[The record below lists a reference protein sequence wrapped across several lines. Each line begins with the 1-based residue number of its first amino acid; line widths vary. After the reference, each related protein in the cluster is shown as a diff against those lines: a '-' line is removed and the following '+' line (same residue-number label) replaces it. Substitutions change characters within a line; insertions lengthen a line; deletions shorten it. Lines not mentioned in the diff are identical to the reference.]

1 MASLFGQIPATTRR
15 WYLKR
20 LADAFYTG
28 HPLFW
33 MLTQKKKK
41 KFQGGELAV
50 LPLIAN
56 SNVGGSF
63 TAWEDLSAPDGNEV
77 DAARYPWASYYGSAA
92 ISGQDYFRNKGPE
105 KVLDLFGAKM
115 AGAELT
121 LKDACATDI
130 TILGNSGANGAAL
143 TNLDDICDVGTVEVG
158 SLTTTQAP
166 KWLGAQATAG
176 TAGVSV
182 GGALTLLALEKGYM
196 AATEGD
202 VEPDLGAT
210 DKTSYAFFW
219 SLLQANQRYQGSD
232 NKVGFKNLIFNDA
245 RVYADSHIVGGTT
258 VSGNLTG
265 NRFYWLNTDYLFLI
279 VHEDVEFMMEE
290 KQPTNQWAYLAYIYW
305 MGQLACNNRRFQCA
319 VYNFTN

>member
-20 LADAFYTG
+20 LADGFYNG

-50 LPLIAN
+50 LPLITGAN
-56 SNVGGSF
+56 AGGSF
-63 TAWEDLSAPDGNEV
+63 SAWEDLQAPDGNEV

-121 LKDACATDI
+121 LKDSAATDM
-130 TILGNSGANGAAL
+130 TAL
-143 TNLDDICDVGTVEVG
+143 TGTANAAGLTSLDDIVEAGTVEVG
-158 SLTTTQAP
+158 SLTTTQAS
-166 KWLGAQATAG
+166 KWQGAQVVAG
-176 TAGVSV
+176 TAGLSEA
-182 GGALTLLALEKGYM
+182 GSAMSLLSLEKVYM

-202 VEPDLGAT
+202 EQPDLGAT
-210 DKTSYAFFW
+210 DKISYAKFW
-219 SLLQANQRYQGSD
+219 ALLQANQRYLGGD
-232 NKVGFKNLIFNDA
+232 NKVGFKNLLFNDA
-245 RVYADSHIVGGTT
+245 RVYADSHVTGGTAG
-258 VSGNLTG
+258 SFTG
-265 NRFYWLNTDYLFLI
+265 NRFYWLNTNYLFLI

-305 MGQLACNNRRFQCA
+305 MGQLGCNNRRFQGA
-319 VYNFTN
+319 YHNYVTT

>member
-1 MASLFGQIPATTRR
+1 MASLFGQIPATTKR

-20 LADAFYTG
+20 LSDAFYLG

-50 LPLIAN
+50 LPLIISGNA
-56 SNVGGSF
+56 GGSF
-63 TAWEDLSAPDGNEV
+63 SAWEDLQAPDGNET

-121 LKDACATDI
+121 LKDSAATDMC
-130 TILGNSGANGAAL
+130 LPSGTANAAGL
-143 TNLDDICDVGTVEVG
+143 TSIDEIVEAGTVEIG
-158 SLTTTQAP
+158 SLTSTQAAQ
-166 KWLGAQATAG
+166 WHGAEVVAG
-176 TAGVSV
+176 TPGLSV
-182 GGALTLLALEKGYM
+182 GGQPIDLISLEKVYM
-196 AATEGD
+196 ACTEGD
-202 VEPDLGAT
+202 VQPDLGAT
-210 DKTSYAFFW
+210 DKISYAKFW
-219 SLLQANQRYQGSD
+219 TLLQTNQRYLGGD

-245 RVYADSHIVGGTT
+245 RVYADSHVTSTT
-258 VSGNLTG
+258 AGSFTG

-305 MGQLACNNRRFQCA
+305 MGQLACNNRRFQG
-319 VYNFTN
+319 VVHNYTT